1 MSNSEKNQSK
11 LKYAS
16 KELEELWENEKMKNL
31 WKRAS
36 ETEGDLE
43 MNSPD
48 EKKFHEMAT
57 KYLEEKGIL

>member
-43 MNSPD
+43 MSSPD
-48 EKKFHEMAT
+48 EQKFLAIL
-57 KYLEEKGIL
+57 KEKGIL

>member
-16 KELEELWENEKMKNL
+16 KELEEIWENPKLNAI

-48 EKKFHEMAT
+48 EKRLMARL
-57 KYLEEKGIL
+57 KAKGIL